1 MSETRGIYE
10 TKPMPE
16 PVFNTVK
23 EIERE
28 TLAVYRRGQS
38 YGWGDGM
45 AEQEAAEFYAYQL
58 TKLHLRKLE
67 ESRQIETVCAWC
79 QTHMS
84 GPVGAAPERVSHGI
98 CPECLKEHFHEEVT
112 A

>member
-45 AEQEAAEFYAYQL
+45 AEQAAAEFYTYQVARL
-58 TKLHLRKLE
+58 QLRKLE
-67 ESRQIETVCAWC
+67 AEAIETVCAWC
-79 QTHMS
+79 HRHMS
-84 GPVGAAPERVSHGI
+84 GPVGAPPERTSHGI
-98 CPECLKEHFHEEVT
+98 CARCAEREFPGEVT

>member
-45 AEQEAAEFYAYQL
+45 AEQAAAEFYAYQMSEL
-58 TKLHLRKLE
+58 KK
-67 ESRQIETVCAWC
+67 RQGSEIRSVCAWC
-79 QTHMS
+79 GAHIG
-84 GPVGAAPERVSHGI
+84 GPVNAPPERTSHGI
-98 CPECLKEHFHEEVT
+98 CARCRRTVEAELGMEVV

>member
-38 YGWGDGM
+38 YGWAEGE
-45 AEQEAAEFYAYQL
+45 AEQAAGEFYAYQMAE
-58 TKLHLRKLE
+58 LHR
-67 ESRQIETVCAWC
+67 RQNGEIRTVCAWC
-79 QTHMS
+79 GAHIG
-84 GPVGAAPERVSHGI
+84 GPVNAPPERTSHGI
-98 CPECLKEHFHEEVT
+98 CARCAEREFPGEVT

>member
-1 MSETRGIYE
+1 MTY
-10 TKPMPE
+10 TTPE
-16 PVFNTVK
+16 QVRNAADAT
-23 EIERE
+23 
-28 TLAVYRRGQS
+28 YRAWRS
-38 YGWGDGM
+38 YGWAEGA
-45 AEQEAAEFYAYQL
+45 AEQAAAEFYAYQMAE
-58 TKLHLRKLE
+58 LHLRKLE

-98 CPECLKEHFHEEVT
+98 CPECLKEHFHEEMT